1 MKKLLFS
8 LAIASFLM
16 VSCDNQE
23 PANTEEQTEE
33 VVNTTPKALD
43 INKFDEM
50 ADALANK
57 LVEVSGTVVHT
68 CKHGGTKMFIT
79 GNDPDFRLKVT
90 ATDESGNF
98 NLEME
103 GNDYVVIGILDEY
116 RMDMAE
122 LDKMEADVLADA
134 GVEDFKHKK
143 NEGEGSDHADH
154 GGDQHANQDGHG
166 AQQAD
171 QDAHQQNEQQHA
183 NQEQV
188 REQQQGD
195 QEAAQHQEAEGS
207 CETELAQIADLRAQV
222 KESGKGYLSFY
233 SILAKSYKEVK

>member
-1 MKKLLFS
+1 MKKLLLS
-8 LAIASFLM
+8 LAIASFLW

-23 PANTEEQTEE
+23 PKSQDENTEKVTDAS
-33 VVNTTPKALD
+33 PKSLD

-50 ADALANK
+50 ADGLANQ
-57 LVEVSGTVVHT
+57 LVEVKGTCVHT

-122 LDKMEADVLADA
+122 LDKMEADVLAENPT
-134 GVEDFKHKK
+134 VEDMKHKK
-143 NEGEGSDHADH
+143 GEQEGAHADH
-154 GGDQHANQDGHG
+154 PDQEGQGGQQ
-166 AQQAD
+166 AQQD
-171 QDAHQQNEQQHA
+171 D
-183 NQEQV
+183 
-188 REQQQGD
+188 
-195 QEAAQHQEAEGS
+195 QHQEAEGS
-207 CETELAQIADLRAQV
+207 CEAELAQIADLRAQV
-222 KESGKGYLSFY
+222 KETGKGYISFY
-233 SILAKSYKEVK
+233 SILAKSYKEAK

>member
-1 MKKLLFS
+1 MHFKIQIKINTMKKLLFS

-23 PANTEEQTEE
+23 PANTEEQTED
-33 VVNTTPKALD
+33 VVNTMPKALD

-50 ADALANK
+50 AGALANQ

-79 GNDPDFRLKVT
+79 GDDPDFRLKVT

-103 GNDYVVIGILDEY
+103 GSDYVVIGILDEY

-154 GGDQHANQDGHG
+154 GGDQHANQDGQG

-171 QDAHQQNEQQHA
+171 QDAHQQ
-183 NQEQV
+183 
-188 REQQQGD
+188 GD
-195 QEAAQHQEAEGS
+195 QEADQHQEAEGS

-222 KESGKGYLSFY
+222 KETGKGYLSFY